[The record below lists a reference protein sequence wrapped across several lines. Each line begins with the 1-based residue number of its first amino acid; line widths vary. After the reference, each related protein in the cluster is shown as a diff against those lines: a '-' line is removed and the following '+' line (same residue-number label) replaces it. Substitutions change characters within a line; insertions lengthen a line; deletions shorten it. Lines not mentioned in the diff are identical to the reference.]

1 MSEREVHIGRQ
12 LVSRPDVG
20 LVQFLH
26 RSRVLLSGA
35 TASVVYS
42 AGDGQRR
49 QLVLSTAPAAYGM
62 TQDQAFLEAA
72 NEDIKLIDFCRLTVY
87 WREEDQS

>member
-12 LVSRPDVG
+12 LVLRPDVG
-20 LVQFLH
+20 LVQFLD

-49 QLVLSTAPAAYGM
+49 QLVLSAAPTAYGM
-62 TQDQAFLEAA
+62 PQAQQHPGS
-72 NEDIKLIDFCRLTVY
+72 V
-87 WREEDQS
+87 